1 MMPGGTVR
9 ARGEGMTTAMTIGQ
23 VMRPCPVALTPH
35 HTLAEAHGTMRVH
48 NIRHLPVEEAGRL
61 VGVVS
66 QGDLRL
72 IESLE
77 QLDTRLVEVE
87 DAMTPDPYAVGPD
100 EPLREVIGEMW
111 ARRIGSALIV
121 ERGSVVGIFTC
132 VDALAVL
139 QRLLDYAEREGEGAG
154 TSAQAAPSE
163 STGFHR

>member
-1 MMPGGTVR
+1 
-9 ARGEGMTTAMTIGQ
+9 MTTAMTIGQ
-23 VMRPCPVALTPH
+23 VMHPCPVALTPH

-72 IESLE
+72 LESLE
-77 QLDTRLVEVE
+77 PLDTRLVEVE

-121 ERGSVVGIFTC
+121 EHGAVVGIFTC

-139 QRLLDYAEREGEGAG
+139 QRLLDRNEQEGQDTG
-154 TSAQAAPSE
+154 TSAQAGPSE
-163 STGFHR
+163 ATGFHR